1 MITDA
6 EIRMNM
12 IWKTTIQPTCEPVSV
27 EEVKEY
33 ARIDGSEED
42 NLLTSLI
49 ESSRID
55 IENFLG
61 KALINR
67 TVELTFDNWP
77 SHVVLLP
84 MPPLVSITS
93 VETTDE
99 DDTDTTYA
107 ATNYYIR
114 TEAIPGELIIKKES
128 TLPTNTERDIGGYK
142 ITYIAGYG
150 TNPEQVPA
158 PIRKALKEFVTEI
171 YEKRIPTIYERGQEK
186 ILPPNILKL
195 LIPIRNRW
203 KFDG

>member
-1 MITDA
+1 MLTEA
-6 EIRMNM
+6 ESRMNM
-12 IWKTTIQPTCEPVSV
+12 VWKILVQPASEPISV

-49 ESSRID
+49 ESCRIK

-67 TVELTFDNWP
+67 TIELTFDNWN
-77 SHVVLLP
+77 SHDIFLP
-84 MPPLVSITS
+84 QPPLVSITS
-93 VETTDE
+93 VVTLDE
-99 DDTDTTYA
+99 DDTETTYA

-114 TEAIPGELIIKKES
+114 TESIPGQLIVKKDS
-128 TLPTNTERDIGGYK
+128 LLPTNIERYIGGFK

-150 TNPEQVPA
+150 TNPEQMPA

-171 YEKRIPTIYERGQEK
+171 YEKRIPDVDGEGKGK
-186 ILPPNILKL
+186 ILPPNILRQ
-195 LIPIRNRW
+195 LIPIKNRW
-203 KFDG
+203 KFDE